1 MYIISKRKKSFQFLT
16 VCNKLKKSMLI
27 ENKTTGGKP
36 LENNQLTYK
45 KKCFYIIYNS
55 TLIVIYFEF
64 LNKTE
69 HSDIIFIVLSN
80 L

>member
-36 LENNQLTYK
+36 LENN
-45 KKCFYIIYNS
+45 
-55 TLIVIYFEF
+55 
-64 LNKTE
+64 
-69 HSDIIFIVLSN
+69 
-80 L
+80 